1 MSGNLTLN
9 HRKKVVDNRAQDGA
23 LVGNH
28 NYNADTTIQYIEIS
42 TEKNQRNG
50 IKQNRVFSNGIT
62 RSDWIWKIPFLLPSV
77 MGTS

>member
-9 HRKKVVDNRAQDGA
+9 HRKKVVDNRAQDGP

-28 NYNADTTIQYIEIS
+28 NYNADTAIQDIEIS

-62 RSDWIWKIPFLLPSV
+62 RLDWIWKIPFLLPSV